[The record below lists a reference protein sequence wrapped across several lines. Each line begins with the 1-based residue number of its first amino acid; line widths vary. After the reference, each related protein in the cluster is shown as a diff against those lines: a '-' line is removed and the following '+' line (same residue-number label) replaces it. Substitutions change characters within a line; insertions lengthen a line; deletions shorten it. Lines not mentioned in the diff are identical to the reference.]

1 MRSRAMGT
9 FIKWQPPV
17 IFARDVAKPLSSL
30 NGAVLDAR
38 IAVTKNAKAMTRLS
52 EDEIRHGRVWNG
64 FDYELQVWVANG
76 IIQCCGHSDT
86 MPSPKKFCCNAYR
99 LAGQNILDVPH
110 DQSSVGLDVTHSVN
124 DVT

>member
-1 MRSRAMGT
+1 MGT

-64 FDYELQVWVANG
+64 FDYEL
-76 IIQCCGHSDT
+76 
-86 MPSPKKFCCNAYR
+86 
-99 LAGQNILDVPH
+99 
-110 DQSSVGLDVTHSVN
+110 
-124 DVT
+124 